1 MSSTPCGP
9 SGRHMRTVSTGRSFL
24 AARSVCD
31 MCLSH
36 LPARTYKTAR
46 AMPIYG
52 PGMRYKLLGRT
63 GLRVSELCLGAM
75 IFGDA
80 RGGWGASKDEA
91 ARIFE
96 AFAEAGGNFVDT
108 ANYYARGESERI
120 VGELVASERERW
132 VVATKYTCSLDPA
145 DPNGGGSHR
154 KSLVRA
160 LDASLKRMRTDYID
174 VYWVHIWDAFTPV
187 EEVVR
192 ALDDVVRAGK
202 ALYVGISDTPA
213 WIVSQAV
220 TLADLRGWTRFAG
233 LQVPYSLVERSVERE
248 LLPMAQALEL
258 TVTAW
263 SPLGGGLL
271 TGRYGT
277 DRQRPDDTRIAAIGQ
292 SGLTDRNLAI
302 ADAVNT
308 VAAQRGA
315 SSAQVAIAWL
325 RAQQARGVIVPI
337 LGVRRREQLE
347 DNLAALELELTT
359 QELARLEEVSRIQ
372 LGFPHDFGADRLAY
386 GDTRPLV
393 DNHRHTTIHT

>member
-1 MSSTPCGP
+1 M
-9 SGRHMRTVSTGRSFL
+9 
-24 AARSVCD
+24 
-31 MCLSH
+31 
-36 LPARTYKTAR
+36 
-46 AMPIYG
+46 
-52 PGMRYKLLGRT
+52 GMRYKLLGRT

-75 IFGDA
+75 IFGDS
-80 RGGWGASKDEA
+80 RGGWGTTKDEA
-91 ARIFE
+91 ARIVE
-96 AFAEAGGNFVDT
+96 RYAQAGGNLVDT
-108 ANYYARGESERI
+108 ANYYARGQSERI
-120 VGELVASERERW
+120 VGELLKAERERW
-132 VVATKYTCSLDPA
+132 VLSTKYTLTMRPD
-145 DPNGGGSHR
+145 DPNGGGAHR
-154 KSLVRA
+154 KSLA
-160 LDASLKRMRTDYID
+160 QSLEASLRRLGTDYID
-174 VYWVHIWDAFTPV
+174 LYWVHIWDAFTPV

-192 ALDDVVRAGK
+192 ALDDAVTAGK
-202 ALYVGISDTPA
+202 VLYVGISDTPA
-213 WIVSQAV
+213 WIVAQAV

-277 DRQRPDDTRIAAIGQ
+277 DRQRPDDTRIAAMGQ